1 MFPRECSGAPC
12 DSRQHSTGSEVRKD
26 TGLPT
31 EAVDYVHEP
40 VAMHH
45 ILDFFQQLTV
55 PDVLVV
61 RLVLDAIN
69 HCNR

>member
-1 MFPRECSGAPC
+1 MGF
-12 DSRQHSTGSEVRKD
+12 EVRKD

-45 ILDFFQQLTV
+45 ILYFFQQFTI
-55 PDVLVV
+55 PNILVV

-69 HCNR
+69 HCTT